1 MTTTAVQNSNATN
14 ATTAVGA
21 LGAASSSAAS
31 IQNSFLTLLVT
42 QLQNQDP
49 LNPMDNS
56 QLTSQ
61 LAQIS
66 TVNGIQQMNTTM
78 QNLATSYSAGQSLQ
92 SASMIGHQVLTS
104 GNGLTM
110 NGSPVTA
117 GIQLGGAASG
127 VTVQVL
133 SATGAVVRTLQLG
146 AQPGGVVPFQWDGLT
161 DSGAQAAAGS
171 YTFAIKATSGAQAV
185 DATPLVAGTV
195 SSVTL
200 SGGNVGVNVNGL
212 GNVTLSQIISIL

>member
-1 MTTTAVQNSNATN
+1 MTTSAVQNSS
-14 ATTAVGA
+14 
-21 LGAASSSAAS
+21 AASAAAAASISGSSASAAS

-78 QNLATSYSAGQSLQ
+78 QGLATSFTSGQSLQ
-92 SASMIGHQVLTS
+92 AASMIGHQVLTS
-104 GNGLTM
+104 GNNLAM
-110 NGSPVTA
+110 NGSPVAA
-117 GIQLGGAASG
+117 GVQLGGSASG
-127 VTVQVL
+127 VTVQIL

-146 AQPGGVVPFQWDGLT
+146 PQQSGIVPFQWDGLT

-171 YTFAIKATSGAQAV
+171 YTFAVKAASGSQAV
-185 DATPLVAGTV
+185 AATPLTAGNV

-200 SGGNVGVNVNGL
+200 NGGNLGVNVDGV
-212 GNVTLSQIISIL
+212 GNVPLSQIISIL

>member
-146 AQPGGVVPFQWDGLT
+146 AQPGGVVPFQWDG
-161 DSGAQAAAGS
+161 
-171 YTFAIKATSGAQAV
+171 AQAV

-212 GNVTLSQIISIL
+212 GNVPLSQIISIL

>member
-1 MTTTAVQNSNATN
+1 MTTTAVQNSSAATAN
-14 ATTAVGA
+14 
-21 LGAASSSAAS
+21 AASSLGSASASAAS

-78 QNLATSYSAGQSLQ
+78 QNLATSFSTGQSLQ

-104 GNGLTM
+104 GNSLIV
-110 NGSPVTA
+110 NGAPVTA
-117 GIQLGGAASG
+117 GVQLGGAASG
-127 VTVQVL
+127 VTVQIL
-133 SATGAVVRTLQLG
+133 SATGAVVRTMELG
-146 AQPGGVVPFQWDGLT
+146 AQQSGIVPFQWDGLT

-171 YTFAIKATSGAQAV
+171 YTFAVKATSGGQAV
-185 DATPLVAGTV
+185 NATPLTAGNV

-200 SGGNVGVNVNGL
+200 NGGSVGLNVDGVGNVP
-212 GNVTLSQIISIL
+212 LSQIISIL